1 MALNFDITPIKGSPA
16 EKWADADKGEVF
28 EELDEK
34 FLPDNSRGDWKSS
47 MSQDVTKGRRTE
59 IDFMNG
65 YIADR
70 GKELGIETPVNA
82 AITSVVSEIDRGI
95 RTPGISN
102 IQEVLKRAQVN

>member
-1 MALNFDITPIKGSPA
+1 
-16 EKWADADKGEVF
+16 
-28 EELDEK
+28 
-34 FLPDNSRGDWKSS
+34 

-95 RTPGISN
+95 RTPDISN